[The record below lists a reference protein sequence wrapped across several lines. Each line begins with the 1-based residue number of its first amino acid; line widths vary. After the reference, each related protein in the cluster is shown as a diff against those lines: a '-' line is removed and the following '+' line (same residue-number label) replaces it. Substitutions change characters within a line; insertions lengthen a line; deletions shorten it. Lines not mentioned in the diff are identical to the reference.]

1 MVDSSVAFH
10 FGGLVWIVGPN
21 FEAKDESAASVET
34 LKV

>member
-10 FGGLVWIVGPN
+10 FRWLVWIVGPN
-21 FEAKDESAASVET
+21 FEAEDKTAASVET